1 MHHLEVSEK
10 ERLTFA
16 ILLKVEVYNKTQFKA
31 PTKIQHRKGKIK
43 CFG

>member
-1 MHHLEVSEK
+1 MHRLKASEK

-16 ILLKVEVYNKTQFKA
+16 ILLKVWVYNKTQLKA
-31 PTKIQHRKGKIK
+31 STKIQHRKGKIK